1 MAKEKKHSLFD
12 RFVYIFCNS
21 VTRLFAIVY
30 FRFRVHKSERY
41 PLDGPVLICANH
53 QSHMAPI
60 LVANGCTRYVGFVAR
75 ESLFKFKPF
84 GWLITTL
91 GAFPI
96 NRDGGIAGI
105 KETLKRLKRGEVVLI
120 FPEGTRT
127 PNGTIQN
134 FKSGFCAIARRSKVP
149 IVPVAIDG
157 AYDAW
162 PKNAALPRPR
172 SIKLKVGHPIM
183 FDEYNSL
190 TDTEITERVQS
201 EVAELQQELNP
212 KPTENCAS

>member
-53 QSHMAPI
+53 QSHMDPI

>member
-1 MAKEKKHSLFD
+1 MD
-12 RFVYIFCNS
+12 
-21 VTRLFAIVY
+21 
-30 FRFRVHKSERY
+30 
-41 PLDGPVLICANH
+41 
-53 QSHMAPI
+53 PI

-201 EVAELQQELNP
+201 EVAKLQQELNP

>member
-1 MAKEKKHSLFD
+1 MAKEKKRSLFH
-12 RFVYIFCNS
+12 RLVYIFCNS
-21 VTRLFAIVY
+21 ATRLFALIY
-30 FRFRVHKSERY
+30 FRFRVFKSERY
-41 PLDGPVLICANH
+41 PIDGPVLICANH
-53 QSHMAPI
+53 QSHMDPI

-84 GWLITTL
+84 GWLITVL

-127 PNGTIQN
+127 PDGTLQD

-162 PKNAALPRPR
+162 PKKVMLPRPR
-172 SIKLKVGHPIM
+172 SIKLKVGNPIT
-183 FDEYNSL
+183 FAEYDSL
-190 TDTEITERVQS
+190 SDDEITQRVQR
-201 EVAELQQELNP
+201 EVSVLQQELHPEIANDA
-212 KPTENCAS
+212 TN

>member
-1 MAKEKKHSLFD
+1 MAKEKKHSLFK
-12 RFVYIFCNS
+12 RLVYIFCNS
-21 VTRLFAIVY
+21 VTQLFALVY

-53 QSHMAPI
+53 QSHMDPI

-105 KETLKRLKRGEVVLI
+105 KETLKRLKRVEVVLI

-127 PNGTIQN
+127 PDGTIQN

-162 PKNAALPRPR
+162 PKNAVLPRPR
-172 SIKLKVGHPIM
+172 SIKLKVGHPIR
-183 FDEYNSL
+183 FEEYDSL
-190 TDTEITERVQS
+190 SDTEITDRVQRK
-201 EVAELQQELNP
+201 VATLQQELNS
-212 KPTENCAS
+212 KPSENIPN

>member
-53 QSHMAPI
+53 QSHMDPI

-201 EVAELQQELNP
+201 EVAKLQQELNP